1 MRCVRRRELL
11 SPWAI
16 AIDDLIRGPF
26 VTTEHR
32 RSVRGGGTALR
43 EEKESCER
51 AKTDRSADRKNP
63 PSTMRENQ
71 RFDARSIG
79 LQTEDDLDASP
90 SSRVAEKLSQ

>member
-1 MRCVRRRELL
+1 MRCVRRTELL

-32 RSVRGGGTALR
+32 RSVHRGGAARR
-43 EEKESCER
+43 ERVVKER
-51 AKTDRSADRKNP
+51 KPIRTQAAKIP

-90 SSRVAEKLSQ
+90 SSRVAEKLSH